1 MLPQLILVLQLY
13 NIDTTCQPHSI
24 DTPPFFD
31 ILPSNNE
38 APSVSQMDS
47 GVQSPDMTGY
57 QPTPEHAMIQYPHIP
72 IRLQHPRAEFENRLT
87 RVEQQQYQDGLTS
100 HHRSVETLQSLQHL
114 QQQLFQMQQAIC
126 YDIPTLH
133 RQVEALQAKI
143 DYKENVDCT
152 RQIQFELRSEE
163 QKVQS
168 AMKNANLMR
177 IYANASRGNT
187 TLQQASLRGA
197 EQMEALAL
205 SLRSRVYRGGPAY
218 LSEAEDA
225 EAWAAKLR
233 EDVKDVGQ
241 PEIDNKLLMDSKTA
255 TAPDDD
261 ISNANLEA
269 EWTPKGLEGKW
280 GCTSQTKSAPYSH
293 GERTAYPAVQDSDLT
308 QNAIHTTEDEAAP
321 AQSVSAKSSTYVHI
335 HTSQLSDSSG
345 VTIKIESPSESSTS
359 SAQAKAVPELKTEK
373 VAPHLKYASQQIQA
387 SKDLTPEV
395 EATINDST
403 TKTEKVA
410 TVAEA
415 QVPSKTVPPHRRSH
429 KRVTT
434 PPTPES
440 ETKFTNHEIEESKP
454 TGVTMPQPASDKP
467 KREASPAQEKT
478 ISVKNELAPKSMRLP
493 PHRRIVPAKPKAPEL
508 PQVDLPQVAKDDSLP
523 SEGVKSDV
531 FSREAVKNPEVRDTA
546 KVEAEKSSPK
556 PKDEV
561 SSEKQD
567 DSVSTLDLNKPAW
580 QPSYLRELS
589 LLSPEELEVISSSSE
604 MHTFDR
610 SFILNHLG
618 GTRWL
623 PSFYS
628 IPSPELSL
636 LPGRGYYLLEDTTEP
651 LAPSIPGHHGSLIT
665 PILRLPCHS
674 NPSTPKP
681 ESMLN
686 APLFLKRGDRYVY
699 YGMYSHIRSDR
710 LDLERCNALIPAYL
724 KEHWATQLS
733 SAKRPKWVTEALQQH
748 LRPAPTY
755 SRPSSSASE
764 NTVGNAMTAHH
775 QALESWHRDTSILT
789 SLLRPENIMEAF
801 AAPDTGAAIPGS
813 RFWCLGLKCEGWD
826 KGFYDMMCREER
838 NWEKQGRRDGEK
850 EAKNQKEM
858 LRMLGTRPVKW

>member
-1 MLPQLILVLQLY
+1 MIKYPYI
-13 NIDTTCQPHSI
+13 
-24 DTPPFFD
+24 PF
-31 ILPSNNE
+31 N
-38 APSVSQMDS
+38 
-47 GVQSPDMTGY
+47 
-57 QPTPEHAMIQYPHIP
+57 
-72 IRLQHPRAEFENRLT
+72 LQHPHAEVENRLT

-100 HHRSVETLQSLQHL
+100 HHRSVETMQSLQHL

-133 RQVEALQAKI
+133 HQLQTLQAKI
-143 DYKENVDCT
+143 DYKENIDCT
-152 RQIQFELRSEE
+152 RLIQLELRSKE

-187 TLQQASLRGA
+187 TLQQASLRAA
-197 EQMEALAL
+197 EQLEALAR

-233 EDVKDVGQ
+233 EDVKNIAQ
-241 PEIDNKLLMDSKTA
+241 PGVNNKLLMEPKTA

-269 EWTPKGLEGKW
+269 EWTSKDLEGKW
-280 GCTSQTKSAPYSH
+280 DWTLQTKSAPSSH
-293 GERTAYPAVQDSDLT
+293 GERTAHPAVQDSDLT
-308 QNAIHTTEDEAAP
+308 QNAIHTTEDEAIP

-345 VTIKIESPSESSTS
+345 VTIKIESPSDSNTS
-359 SAQAKAVPELKTEK
+359 SAQAEAVPELQTQKI
-373 VAPHLKYASQQIQA
+373 APHLKYASQLAQA
-387 SKDLTPEV
+387 AKESTPEL
-395 EATINDST
+395 EATTNDST
-403 TKTEKVA
+403 FKTQDVA

-415 QVPSKTVPPHRRSH
+415 QVPSKTVPPHRRLH
-429 KRVTT
+429 KRATT
-434 PPTPES
+434 PSTPES
-440 ETKFTNHEIEESKP
+440 ETKLTNHEMEESKP
-454 TGVTMPQPASDKP
+454 IEVTMPQPVSDDSK
-467 KREASPAQEKT
+467 EELSPAQEKA
-478 ISVKNELAPKSMRLP
+478 ISVKNELAPKSKRLP

-523 SEGVKSDV
+523 SEGVKSDA
-531 FSREAVKNPEVRDTA
+531 FSREAAKNPEVRNTA
-546 KVEAEKSSPK
+546 KAEAQKSSPK
-556 PKDEV
+556 PKDEI

-567 DSVSTLDLNKPAW
+567 DSVSTLDLNKSAW

-589 LLSPEELEVISSSSE
+589 LLSPEELEVVPSSQE

-628 IPSPELSL
+628 IPEPELSL
-636 LPGRGYYLLEDTTEP
+636 LPDRGYYLLEDVTEP
-651 LAPSIPGHHGSLIT
+651 LAPSSPGHHGSLIT
-665 PILRLPCHS
+665 PILRLPEHN

-681 ESMLN
+681 ESMQH
-686 APLFLKRGDRYVY
+686 APLFIKRGDRYTY
-699 YGMYSHIRSDR
+699 HGMYSHIRSDR
-710 LDLERCNALIPAYL
+710 LDLERCNALIPGYL
-724 KEHWATQLS
+724 KEHWATQLT

-748 LRPAPTY
+748 LRPCPTY
-755 SRPSSSASE
+755 SRPSSASE
-764 NTVGNAMTAHH
+764 NTLGNAMNLHH
-775 QALESWHRDTSILT
+775 QALESWHRDTAILT
-789 SLLRPENIMEAF
+789 SFLRPENILEAF
-801 AAPDTGAAIPGS
+801 AAPDTGAAIPGL

-826 KGFYDMMCREER
+826 KGFYDMMCREEKI
-838 NWEKQGRRDGEK
+838 WEKQGRRDGEK
-850 EAKNQKEM
+850 EAQNQKEM